1 VVGRATRYRIV
12 IRANL
17 LPRRRET
24 INAFSFELELD
35 LLREI
40 GLALAIVLVV
50 AMIGIEIER
59 VRVDR
64 LTDAATQLEAR
75 VAANAPQREES
86 RQLMLDVARY
96 QEFEREA
103 SAYRRSGTLAATAVA
118 TIGNAVPE
126 HVWVDEI
133 TRADNGYTIAGG
145 SRSVDSLAGAIAS
158 LGRARPNDR
167 ASLVNI
173 SNRERDGAGVHF
185 TARLA
190 PIAAA
195 SAQPLPAAPH
205 ALAASV
211 GATQ

>member
-1 VVGRATRYRIV
+1 MGVRIRPRIMVDRATGCRFV

-24 INAFSFELELD
+24 ISAFSFELELD
-35 LLREI
+35 LLREL
-40 GLALAIVLVV
+40 GLAIAIVVVV
-50 AMIGIEIER
+50 AMIGVEIER
-59 VRVDR
+59 LRVDR
-64 LTDAATQLEAR
+64 LADAASQLEAR

-103 SAYRRSGTLAATAVA
+103 SANQRSGTLAATAVA

-126 HVWVDEI
+126 NVWVDEI

-158 LGRARPNDR
+158 LGRARPTDR

-173 SNRERDGAGVHF
+173 SNRERGGAGVHF

-190 PIAAA
+190 PVATA
-195 SAQPLPAAPH
+195 SAQPV
-205 ALAASV
+205 S
-211 GATQ
+211 TQ

>member
-1 VVGRATRYRIV
+1 M

-24 INAFSFELELD
+24 INAFSIEIELD
-35 LLREI
+35 LLREF
-40 GLALAIVLVV
+40 ALACAIVFVV
-50 AMIGIEIER
+50 AIIGVEIEHLR
-59 VRVDR
+59 IDR
-64 LTDAATQLEAR
+64 LTDAASQLETR
-75 VAANAPQREES
+75 VAADATQREQS

-158 LGRARPNDR
+158 LGRAQPNDR

-190 PIAAA
+190 PAAVA
-195 SAQPLPAAPH
+195 SAQPISTVPH
-205 ALAASV
+205 VVATSV

>member
-1 VVGRATRYRIV
+1 VVGRTAWYRIV

-24 INAFSFELELD
+24 ISVLSFEFELD

-40 GLALAIVLVV
+40 GLAVAIVLVV

-59 VRVDR
+59 LRVDR
-64 LTDAATQLEAR
+64 LADAASGLEAR

-118 TIGNAVPE
+118 NIGNAVPQN
-126 HVWVDEI
+126 VWVDEI

-145 SRSVDSLAGAIAS
+145 SRSVDSLAGAIAL
-158 LGRARPNDR
+158 LGRARPSDR

-190 PIAAA
+190 PVAAA
-195 SAQPLPAAPH
+195 SAQPISAPH
-205 ALAASV
+205 ATTASV